1 MNPHEELA
9 KRQSQA
15 EDAIG
20 RASYERYQCSRI
32 IESKQRRIAELD
44 EVIGGSEVAIS
55 EIRLA
60 MKDFNDYMAETTGA
74 MTLEQ
79 LGETIKAGGEPEAGT
94 RAIPFT
100 PEEPEAKH
108 A

>member
-1 MNPHEELA
+1 M
-9 KRQSQA
+9 KRQSMAQ
-15 EDAIG
+15 DAIG

-44 EVIGGSEVAIS
+44 EVIGGAEVALD
-55 EIRLA
+55 EIRFA

-79 LGETIKAGGEPEAGT
+79 LGEAIKAGGEPEAGSKVV
-94 RAIPFT
+94 PFA
-100 PEEPEAKH
+100 PEKPEANDG
-108 A
+108 

>member
-15 EDAIG
+15 EDVIG
-20 RASYERYQCSRI
+20 RASYERYRCSRV

-44 EVIGGSEVAIS
+44 EVIGGAEVALD
-55 EIRLA
+55 EIRFA

-79 LGETIKAGGEPEAGT
+79 LGETIKAGGEPEAET
-94 RAIPFT
+94 KVVPFA
-100 PEEPEAKH
+100 PGEPEAKH